1 MKLILD
7 TENSHPTTITVRGKE
22 ITLLLIESS
31 ILIDSSQV
39 AKIFDKKE
47 KTVATKVQ
55 KAKLEKYETENV
67 KLLKNYGLM
76 NPEAIKPRPFYDLR
90 QMLEG
95 PAQYYF
101 KQIDDLDLIEAN
113 EAFAAQSVAVG
124 KDLNF
129 DLDKLNVNG
138 GAIALGHPVG
148 ASGARI
154 LVTLIYDMIHN
165 PEYKKGLATLCI
177 GGGMGCATIVEK
189 YEG

>member
-7 TENSHPTTITVRGKE
+7 TENSHPTTITVKGKE

-31 ILIDSSQV
+31 ILIDSSQI

-55 KAKLEKYETENV
+55 KSKLEKYETENV

-76 NPEAIKPRPFYDLR
+76 NPDAVKPRSFYDLR

-101 KQIDDLDLIEAN
+101 KQIDDLDLIEVIIR
-113 EAFAAQSVAVG
+113 VAIG
-124 KDLNF
+124 K
-129 DLDKLNVNG
+129 
-138 GAIALGHPVG
+138 H
-148 ASGARI
+148 REW
-154 LVTLIYDMIHN
+154 IHN
-165 PEYKKGLATLCI
+165 KSIDKSF
-177 GGGMGCATIVEK
+177 
-189 YEG
+189 

>member
-1 MKLILD
+1 MKLFLD
-7 TENSHPTTITVRGKE
+7 NENSYATTITVKGKD
-22 ITLLLIESS
+22 ITLLLIKSS

-76 NPEAIKPRPFYDLR
+76 NPDAIKPRPFYDLR

-101 KQIDDLDLIEAN
+101 KQIDEIDLIEVIIR
-113 EAFAAQSVAVG
+113 VAIG
-124 KDLNF
+124 K
-129 DLDKLNVNG
+129 
-138 GAIALGHPVG
+138 H
-148 ASGARI
+148 REW
-154 LVTLIYDMIHN
+154 IHN
-165 PEYKKGLATLCI
+165 RSLDNY
-177 GGGMGCATIVEK
+177 
-189 YEG
+189 